1 MESWGSRLAAGW
13 QLPCTTPEPYR
24 IFWLWN
30 KDLVTLPWYIAR
42 CDHCQDTGI
51 QENIP
56 ILRAKE
62 ETAIQNHFINKPRTA
77 RKNQWSFF
85 FYSHSKLG
93 VYFTGERSRKQSVTA
108 QNNFHLSHIAA
119 KVTFLNYH
127 FRRHPQDQL
136 SLLPHCDPEMLWLI
150 QQNEIDVSVC
160 SRSIAE
166 PRAQTTAS

>member
-1 MESWGSRLAAGW
+1 M
-13 QLPCTTPEPYR
+13 TTVRTQEYRKTYLFSELKRKLLFRTTLLINPEQP
-24 IFWLWN
+24 
-30 KDLVTLPWYIAR
+30 
-42 CDHCQDTGI
+42 G
-51 QENIP
+51 
-56 ILRAKE
+56 RA
-62 ETAIQNHFINKPRTA
+62 NGL
-77 RKNQWSFF
+77 FF
-85 FYSHSKLG
+85 NSHSKLG